1 MLTQRTQSALFAVIL
16 TLFSLTAA
24 FAQNDKP
31 RESPAMTATGQVNG
45 KTITIMYGQPSVKG
59 RKIFGGLEPYGKVW
73 RTGANETTSIEFS
86 DNVTVEGKAVPK
98 GKYALFTIPG
108 EKEWTVIINKTIK
121 WGAFSYKQD
130 EDVVRVMVPAK
141 KTSASVEKLTFDV
154 ANNGLVTM
162 QWADTAVSFQV
173 K

>member
-1 MLTQRTQSALFAVIL
+1 MLTQRTQSALFAFVL
-16 TLFSLTAA
+16 TLFALTTT
-24 FAQNDKP
+24 FAQTNKP
-31 RESPAMTATGQVNG
+31 RESPAMTATGQTNG

-73 RTGANETTSIEFS
+73 RTGANETTTIEFS
-86 DNVTVEGKAVPK
+86 DDVTVEGKAVPK

-108 EKEWTVIINKTIK
+108 ETDWTVIINKGIK
-121 WGAFSYKQD
+121 WGAYSYKQD
-130 EDVVRVMVPAK
+130 EDITRVTVPAK
-141 KTSASVEKLTFDV
+141 KTAAPVEKLTFDV
-154 ANNGLVTM
+154 ASNGTVTM